1 MYFLFTQSP
10 EITVPKLMHVLA
22 NRYKDR
28 QGGYVRILKNG
39 YRANASDRA
48 PLAIIEL
55 INNPN
60 DVIYHLAQK
69 QRKEL
74 ERQLE
79 EVEEKRYIRKV
90 VNLVDPS
97 TGKPLQL
104 LRIKERPQ
112 LKVVEKRKIGAQELA
127 LHKKIIRFRKSLESY
142 PRARSF
148 DKEAEEKL
156 ASLTADS
163 SSPFHVPYDRLAQIL
178 PVQSKVKTVERLVI
192 ERAPTPATPS
202 VEVESGNEPTQKP
215 TTPAP
220 PKSFLRKLI
229 GYFK

>member
-1 MYFLFTQSP
+1 
-10 EITVPKLMHVLA
+10 MHVLA

-60 DVIYHLAQK
+60 DVVYHLAQK
-69 QRKEL
+69 QKKEL

-79 EVEEKRYIRKV
+79 AIEEKKYIRKV
-90 VNLVDPS
+90 IRLVDPS
-97 TGKPLQL
+97 TGNPLQL
-104 LRIKERPQ
+104 LRIKERSD
-112 LKVVEKRKIGAQELA
+112 LKVVEKRKMGAQELA
-127 LHKKIIRFRKSLESY
+127 LHKKIIKFGKSLQSY
-142 PRARSF
+142 PQARSA
-148 DKEAEEKL
+148 DQEIEKKL
-156 ASLTADS
+156 TSTEHDAAS
-163 SSPFHVPYDRLAQIL
+163 PYFVPPERLSEIL
-178 PVQSKVKTVERLVI
+178 PVPSKVKTVERLAF
-192 ERAPTPATPS
+192 ERTPS
-202 VEVESGNEPTQKP
+202 AETPVVEAAPEKDTSPKS

-220 PKSFLRKLI
+220 PNSFLRKLF